1 MKRELKNE
9 VQVNLHHHS
18 QDIAMIKRRNY
29 IIWQTTGS
37 VKGEMKED
45 MEKSLGDTASEIQ
58 SEEIFIKRN
67 FVNPYFPW
75 PIRTLDVRLAR
86 RWFTKTRSSC
96 H

>member
-1 MKRELKNE
+1 MKREMKNE

-29 IIWQTTGS
+29 IIWQS

-58 SEEIFIKRN
+58 PEVK
-67 FVNPYFPW
+67 
-75 PIRTLDVRLAR
+75 
-86 RWFTKTRSSC
+86 
-96 H
+96 